1 MKKIQKMKPLQQTM
15 IHFYQQLGK
24 LFYSVASVDKTVRKE
39 EIAQLNEIVKKE
51 WLPIE
56 NNLNEFGDDAA
67 YQIEIVFDYMVENDW
82 KIGKIIRDLEDFK
95 KEHPSLFTSQVND
108 LILKTAKAITNS
120 FSGKNKSESVMIE
133 KLRAVLYHEH

>member
-1 MKKIQKMKPLQQTM
+1 MKPSQQTM

-24 LFYSVASVDKTVRKE
+24 LFYSIASVDKTVRKE

-67 YQIEIVFDYMVENDW
+67 YQIEIVFDYLVENDW
-82 KIGKIIRDLEDFK
+82 KIGKIIPDLEDFK
-95 KEHPSLFTSQVND
+95 KEHPSLFTPQVND
-108 LILKTAKAITNS
+108 LIIKTAKVITNS
-120 FSGKNKSESVMIE
+120 FSGKNKSESVLME
-133 KLRAVLYHEH
+133 KLRAVLYQEH